1 MPNTY
6 RELFS
11 QIRLNLLEP
20 HPAKPSEPVI
30 WTHLRQNAR
39 LLFNQALNTPV
50 SWATESHILSVNG
63 NEDIY
68 LLPAQNFGKD
78 VLVEPVDLSDPNFVG
93 RPVRRMSLQSSLLG
107 GNTPY
112 ATDYDYSRSVLG
124 SPHSANTFIFYRDS
138 AAGNVRIKVMPKP
151 QAAADYKIWYET
163 SEPNTTALDNFFPI
177 LAGQDLLCLQTAF
190 DCLPGAQ
197 WAGMPS
203 EECAD
208 KRKELGLTL
217 GSAAK
222 AHNEQYKRYIATDR
236 QAGLTIQRGFQD
248 DEYMYG

>member
-6 RELFS
+6 RELIS

-39 LLFNQALNTPV
+39 LLFNQALNTPI
-50 SWATESHILSVNG
+50 SWAIESHTLDVNE
-63 NEDIY
+63 NDDLY
-68 LLPAQNFGKD
+68 LLPAANFGKD
-78 VLVEPVDLSDPNFVG
+78 VLVEPIDVNDPDFVG

-112 ATDYDYSRSVLG
+112 ATDYGYSHTSLG
-124 SPHSANTFIFYRDS
+124 EKHSAHTFIFYRDS
-138 AAGNVRIKVMPKP
+138 GASVHVRVMPKP
-151 QAAADYKIWYET
+151 QTAAQYKIWYET
-163 SEPNTTALDNFFPI
+163 AEPNTTALDNFFPI

-197 WAGMPS
+197 WAGMTS

-222 AHNEQYKRYIATDR
+222 AHNEQYRRYIATDR
-236 QAGLTIQRGFQD
+236 QAGLTIMRGFHD
-248 DEYMYG
+248 DEYRYG